1 MTTSTTTVVSQ
12 AIFESGTAA
21 YRAMRPGRRARLVLA
36 SRPPV
41 HPRIRMSRA
50 LTPELAPAY
59 LRALSADVRAV
70 AVLDASGA
78 LLAGDPD
85 ALAEAERLLDQLPPG
100 GERMLRRDARR
111 PHRPRHPLAL
121 LAAAGSRPPDA
132 PLTAAGS
139 RRSGELLAAARSG
152 SHAVVVVC
160 GPHAL
165 RGLVLGDLRRV
176 LRDLEASA
184 WAPGRS
190 DEAREAARFGPFRR
204 G

>member
-1 MTTSTTTVVSQ
+1 
-12 AIFESGTAA
+12 
-21 YRAMRPGRRARLVLA
+21 
-36 SRPPV
+36 
-41 HPRIRMSRA
+41 MSRA

-139 RRSGELLAAARSG
+139 RPPDAPLTAAGSRRSGELLAAARSG